1 MVSMK
6 KILLFGFL
14 LVSFLGMSQE
24 VKWLTLEEALVAQQK
39 NPKPIFMDVYTT
51 WCGPCKMLD
60 KNTFVDPSVTAIIN
74 EKYYAVKFN
83 AEGNGEVNFKG
94 ETYSNPGY
102 DPNKKGRNSQHQ
114 FAQFLKVPGY
124 PSMVIISP
132 EGEIKETIVGYHTPE
147 NLIARIK

>member
-1 MVSMK
+1 MK

-14 LVSFLGMSQE
+14 MVSFLGMSQD

-83 AEGNGEVNFKG
+83 AEGNDEVNFKG

-132 EGEIKETIVGYHTPE
+132 AGEIKETIVGYHTPE

>member
-1 MVSMK
+1 M
-6 KILLFGFL
+6 
-14 LVSFLGMSQE
+14 VSFLGMSQD

-83 AEGNGEVNFKG
+83 AEGNDEVNFKG

-132 EGEIKETIVGYHTPE
+132 AGEIKETIVGYHTPE

>member
-1 MVSMK
+1 MK